1 VIALISSKYVNM
13 WTRLEWK
20 MDWKSANLVMGRQKK
35 WFLRFPSGEFDHEGG
50 NTGQQID
57 LTCV

>member
-1 VIALISSKYVNM
+1 M